1 METKFEKG
9 ILTFKEDSKDEK
21 IFCAIGTK
29 YGDGD
34 RFVRLMTKEE
44 IKKEITDE
52 SDWSMPIDKMEVGD
66 TSTYG
71 YWFYDKANII
81 VRVA

>member
-1 METKFEKG
+1 MKTKYENG
-9 ILTFKEDSKDEK
+9 ILSFTEDSEDEK
-21 IFCAIGTK
+21 IFSVIGTK

-34 RFVRLMTKEE
+34 RFVRLMTEIEVKEE
-44 IKKEITDE
+44 IPDEKE
-52 SDWSMPIDKMEVGD
+52 WSMPIDEMEVGD

-71 YWFYDKANII
+71 YWHYDKANII

>member
-1 METKFEKG
+1 MKTKYENG
-9 ILTFKEDSKDEK
+9 LLTFSEDSENEK
-21 IFCAIGTK
+21 IFSVNGTK

-34 RFVRLMTKEE
+34 RFVRLMTEKELKEE
-44 IKKEITDE
+44 IPDD
-52 SDWSMPIDKMEVGD
+52 SDWSMPFDKMEVGD

-71 YWFYDKANII
+71 YWFYDKANVI

>member
-1 METKFEKG
+1 METKFENG

-21 IFCAIGTK
+21 IFSVIGTK

-34 RFVRLMTKEE
+34 RFVRLMTEVE
-44 IKKEITDE
+44 IKKEIPDE
-52 SDWSMPIDKMEVGD
+52 SEWSMPIDEMEVGD

-71 YWFYDKANII
+71 YWFYGKANVI